1 MLNVISE
8 NQYSNQ
14 FMLQALTTTARHCR
28 ICEPAL
34 PLPPNPIF
42 KVEAGVR
49 ILLVSQAPGRLA
61 HESGMPYL
69 DPSGVRLRDWLG
81 VDKSTFYDT
90 PYFGILPMGFCY
102 PGKAKTGDLPPRPEC
117 APQWHAPL
125 LRMMPEVQLRIYI
138 GQYAQRQ
145 YLGKRRARNLTET
158 VRAYEDY
165 LPEEWPLPHPSP
177 LNNRWLSRNPW
188 FEETVIPRLRS
199 KVQQIIG

>member
-1 MLNVISE
+1 
-8 NQYSNQ
+8 
-14 FMLQALTTTARHCR
+14 MLQALATAARHCR

-42 KVEAGVR
+42 KVEPGVR
-49 ILLVSQAPGRLA
+49 ILLISQAPGRIA
-61 HESGMPYL
+61 HESGTPYL

-81 VDKSTFYDT
+81 VDKATFYDT

-138 GQYAQRQ
+138 GQYAQRY

-158 VRAYEDY
+158 VRGYEGY

-177 LNNRWLSRNPW
+177 LNNRWRSRNPW
-188 FEETVIPRLRS
+188 FEETVIPRLQE